1 MGLLDK
7 MFGGGTGL
15 ELQLDAEQVPVG
27 GMLGGRITV
36 RGGKKD
42 MQITSL
48 NVRLLYVCVTAKE
61 DSPIPDIDTR
71 ILLNNAVTANQAL
84 PAGAEQTY
92 DFRFAIPGGTNPTA
106 HNVSYKVTA
115 VADIPG
121 VKDPSATQDLK
132 VVEGA
137 LGASLDEI
145 YHRWPAFRGSAT
157 RPLID
162 ALWDFSSSCYSQK
175 EVLLVA
181 EPILAGFIRTG
192 APEVRGPALDAWANL
207 LDGQVRREHLVLL
220 QELVASDLDAEM
232 TKRVVSAAAK
242 WADEGALE
250 FVQGYARHPDPEIRR
265 ELAQALRFAAADKFR
280 GKKELLLAMAP
291 DPDAGVREAVWAAF
305 SDFRDD
311 PRIMQMCAAQIDA
324 DPSPEVQA
332 ACIGVLCFGHHHGLA
347 EMSFQVYERHLGNQ
361 HERVRKEIA
370 ENVHWLGKEF
380 APRIGA
386 IVQRLLSDP
395 VEEVRRATAWQ
406 FRNMSE
412 FPSFAPMLMYVVE
425 NDPSSEVRHAGLGAL
440 TSVLPVAE
448 AVAYYRARMQ
458 REPTEP
464 IHRAALDGVRWKDE
478 PEAKQLLRELTS
490 SHFASVAQSAR
501 DALS

>member
-132 VVEGA
+132 V
-137 LGASLDEI
+137 
-145 YHRWPAFRGSAT
+145 
-157 RPLID
+157 
-162 ALWDFSSSCYSQK
+162 
-175 EVLLVA
+175 VLLVA